1 MVGKALLVLI
11 SAYLIGSIPVG
22 YLIVK
27 LIKGVDVRT
36 IGSGRVGTTNTVRAA
51 GPVAGVLTALLDAGK
66 GILVAFLAH
75 LLLPTSLWVKV
86 FAVILAVVGQIFSI
100 FLVERNSKGKIRL
113 RGGAGG
119 ATTMGGAIALWPLSL
134 VIILPLVLLVY
145 IGVGYA
151 SVTTISIAFFSLI
164 FFSYNAISGFGP
176 WEYLTYGLVTLCIVL
191 FTLRPNLERLKNG
204 TERAVGIR
212 ALLQKRWQRTM
223 SADQSKK

>member
-1 MVGKALLVLI
+1 MIGKVLLVLI

-22 YLIVK
+22 YLLVK
-27 LIKGVDVRT
+27 LFKGVDIRK

-51 GPVAGVLTALLDAGK
+51 GPVAGIITALLDAGK
-66 GILVAFLAH
+66 GILVAFLAS
-75 LLLPTSLWVKV
+75 LILPTSLWVKV
-86 FAVILAVVGQIFSI
+86 IAVILAVFGQIFSI
-100 FLVERNSKGKIRL
+100 FLAERNSNGKIRL

-119 ATTMGGAIALWPLSL
+119 ATTMGGAIALWPVSL

-145 IGVGYA
+145 VGVGYA

-164 FFSYNAISGFGP
+164 FFGYNAISGFGP
-176 WEYLTYGLVTLCIVL
+176 WEYLTYGLATLLLVL

-212 ALLQKRWQRTM
+212 AYLQKRLARINAAEQ
-223 SADQSKK
+223 K